1 MKPYRILS
9 NEELEILKPE
19 FLKYLVSQGIPAEEW
34 EKWKIADIEKTKLMI
49 ESFSEFIYFSI
60 LQKTRYVHKVVDQGR
75 QFIRCNDNEFDLIW
89 IQYQESYNDKEDLLS
104 ESNREKFEIVKGKKK
119 CIQCQKMMKFSVY
132 FYKAF
137 DWCCKKMKIL
147 RINSLEFF
155 TSEMSFHK
163 RSIQLI

>member
-19 FLKYLVSQGIPAEEW
+19 FVKYLVSQGIPAEEW

-104 ESNREKFEIVKGKKK
+104 ESNREKFEIVKGKKVYSMPK
-119 CIQCQKMMKFSVY
+119 NDEIFGLFLQGFRLVLQKDENFADKLFGV
-132 FYKAF
+132 FYV
-137 DWCCKKMKIL
+137 
-147 RINSLEFF
+147 
-155 TSEMSFHK
+155 
-163 RSIQLI
+163 

>member
-19 FLKYLVSQGIPAEEW
+19 FVKYLVSQGIPAEEW
-34 EKWKIADIEKTKLMI
+34 EKWKIADIEKTKLII

-104 ESNREKFEIVKGKKK
+104 ESNREKFEIVKGKKVYSMPK
-119 CIQCQKMMKFSVY
+119 NDEIFGLFLQGFRLLLQKDENFADKLFGV
-132 FYKAF
+132 FYV
-137 DWCCKKMKIL
+137 
-147 RINSLEFF
+147 
-155 TSEMSFHK
+155 
-163 RSIQLI
+163 

>member
-104 ESNREKFEIVKGKKK
+104 ESNREKFEIVKGKKVYSMPK
-119 CIQCQKMMKFSVY
+119 NDEIFGLFLQGFRLVLQKDENFADKLFGV
-132 FYKAF
+132 FYV
-137 DWCCKKMKIL
+137 
-147 RINSLEFF
+147 
-155 TSEMSFHK
+155 
-163 RSIQLI
+163 

>member
-19 FLKYLVSQGIPAEEW
+19 FVKYLVSQGIPAEEW
-34 EKWKIADIEKTKLMI
+34 EKWKIADIEKTKLII

-104 ESNREKFEIVKGKKK
+104 ESNREKFEIVKGKKVYSMPK
-119 CIQCQKMMKFSVY
+119 NDEIFGLFLQGFRLVLQKDENFADKLFGV
-132 FYKAF
+132 FYV
-137 DWCCKKMKIL
+137 
-147 RINSLEFF
+147 
-155 TSEMSFHK
+155 
-163 RSIQLI
+163 

>member
-89 IQYQESYNDKEDLLS
+89 IQYQESYNDEEDLLS
-104 ESNREKFEIVKGKKK
+104 ESNREKFEIVKGKKVYSMPK
-119 CIQCQKMMKFSVY
+119 NDEIFGLFLQGFRLVLQKDENFADKLFGV
-132 FYKAF
+132 FYV
-137 DWCCKKMKIL
+137 
-147 RINSLEFF
+147 
-155 TSEMSFHK
+155 
-163 RSIQLI
+163 